1 MEYQI
6 SKMEEKD
13 WEQVRDIF
21 IQGIQTGN
29 ATFDTDA
36 PSWEEWDRGH
46 IHACRLVVSNGEK
59 LLGWAALSQVSSRR
73 AFAGIAELSIYLSVD
88 SVGKGI
94 GSKLIQAVIES
105 SEAAGFWTL
114 QSGIFPENTASIH
127 LHKKVGFR
135 EIGVRKQLGK
145 MNGRWRDVVMME
157 RRSEIVGI
165 E

>member
-6 SKMEEKD
+6 DIMKETD

-36 PSWEEWDRGH
+36 PSWEEWDLGH
-46 IHACRLVVSNGEK
+46 IQECRLVVRDGQK
-59 LLGWAALSQVSSRR
+59 LLGWAALSLVSSRL
-73 AFAGIAELSIYLSVD
+73 AFAGVAELSIYLSTD
-88 SVGKGI
+88 SAGKGI
-94 GSKLIQAVIES
+94 GTKLIQAVIES
-105 SEAAGFWTL
+105 SEATGFWTL

-127 LHKKVGFR
+127 LHKKAGFR

-145 MNGRWRDVVMME
+145 MNGCWRDVVMME
-157 RRSEIVGI
+157 RRSEIVGV